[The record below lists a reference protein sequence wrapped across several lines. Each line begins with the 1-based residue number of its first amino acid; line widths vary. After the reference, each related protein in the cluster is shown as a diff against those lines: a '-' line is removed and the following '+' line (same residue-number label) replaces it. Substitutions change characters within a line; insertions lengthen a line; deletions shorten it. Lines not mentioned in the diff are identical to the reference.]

1 MESVGLYPF
10 IDKGVNMTID
20 KVSNQRT
27 QELEKP
33 PVTVQNELQN
43 EAQKQTTSST
53 TTGMQKELLQM
64 MQSLPPDKML
74 QKTAQEQ
81 IKQGYLDL
89 KV

>member
-1 MESVGLYPF
+1 
-10 IDKGVNMTID
+10 MTLD

>member
-1 MESVGLYPF
+1 
-10 IDKGVNMTID
+10 MTID
-20 KVSNQRT
+20 KVSNQKT

-43 EAQKQTTSST
+43 EAQKQTSST

-64 MQSLPPDKML
+64 MASVPTDKML

-81 IKQGYLDL
+81 LKRGYLDL